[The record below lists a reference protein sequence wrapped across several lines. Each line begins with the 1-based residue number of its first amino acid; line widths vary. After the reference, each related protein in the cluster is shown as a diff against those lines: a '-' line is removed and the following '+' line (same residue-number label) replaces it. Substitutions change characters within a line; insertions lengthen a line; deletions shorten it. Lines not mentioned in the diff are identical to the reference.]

1 MDEGMESLRAPLAA
15 GFVKRIEK
23 ELGEEVTLGLLWPMV
38 VGSELAR
45 NTRLKA
51 IRRGTLIVSAPDREW
66 LQSLGSLETL
76 DRMIL
81 DAAGRLGTGRK
92 YDAVEFVVA
101 PSTMAPREAAI
112 TPPQPSHDENAAWE
126 AERALDTTMIGDES
140 LRARF
145 EASARKYF
153 RTRSAAPP
161 EHPRT
166 K

>member
-1 MDEGMESLRAPLAA
+1 MDQGMESLRAPLAA
-15 GFVKRIEK
+15 GFLKRIER
-23 ELGEEVTLGLLWPMV
+23 ELGEEVTLGLLWPQV
-38 VGSELAR
+38 VGPELAQ

-51 IRRGTLIVSAPDREW
+51 IRRGTLIVSVPDGEW
-66 LQSLGSLETL
+66 LKSIGSIEAI

-81 DAAGRLGTGRK
+81 DAVGRLGTGRT

-101 PSTMAPREAAI
+101 PSMAVSREAAI
-112 TPPQPSHDENAAWE
+112 TPPKPSRDGNAARE

-153 RTRSAAPP
+153 AHQERGAA
-161 EHPRT
+161 
-166 K
+166 

>member
-1 MDEGMESLRAPLAA
+1 MESLRVPLAA
-15 GFVKRIEK
+15 GFLKRIER
-23 ELGEEVTLGLLWPMV
+23 ELGEEVTLGLLWPQA
-38 VGSELAR
+38 VGPELAR

-51 IRRGTLIVSAPDREW
+51 IRRGTLIVSVPDREW
-66 LQSLGSLETL
+66 LKSLGSLEAL

-81 DAAGRLGTGRK
+81 DGVGRLGMGRS

-101 PSTMAPREAAI
+101 SSMATPHDEAI
-112 TPPQPSHDENAAWE
+112 TPPKRSRDENAARE

-153 RTRSAAPP
+153 AQKERGAA
-161 EHPRT
+161 
-166 K
+166 